1 MSTVPLTVG
10 ISLVMSITVGTI
22 AALYAVVAAID
33 AFNSMLHHGTAK
45 ESAPTLMVVVPIL
58 TVLGIMM
65 LRQNHGLHTTFETH
79 GGTADNLLL
88 TTSILAVQGVFLALG
103 LLVLRRQKYADSF
116 LRGDGN
122 SPGSYALVCP
132 GVALSVMTHFWINK
146 GLVGAGLIAKFG
158 VAYWAFSGVAIAFQ
172 VAMIALVFH
181 LNRLHFR
188 RPVAGHAVPAE

>member
-1 MSTVPLTVG
+1 
-10 ISLVMSITVGTI
+10 
-22 AALYAVVAAID
+22 
-33 AFNSMLHHGTAK
+33 MLHHGTAR

-65 LRQNHGLHTTFETH
+65 LRQNHGLHTTFAAT
-79 GGTADNLLL
+79 GAPADNLMM
-88 TTSILAVQGVFLALG
+88 TTMILAVQGVFVALG
-103 LLVLRRQKYADSF
+103 LLVLRRQGYADAY

-122 SPGSYALVCP
+122 SPGAYALVCP
-132 GVALSVMTHFWINK
+132 GVALSVMIHFWINK

-181 LNRLHFR
+181 LNRRHFR
-188 RPVAGHAVPAE
+188 RPAEGRAVPAE